1 MPFFPRDRILFIH
14 IPKTGGT
21 SVETYFSSRSNIQLD
36 INSLY
41 FRYTHDTIKNEVN
54 KYKNVYNN
62 HMKTLKTSKTSNTS
76 NTSKTSKD
84 SNTEFYFR
92 RYKIAS
98 LVKEYSHSLHHF
110 TWNEI
115 RQSKDI
121 LLGKYQNAVSNN
133 MYERNSYEIITIVRN
148 PYDRVVSDLLFNHI
162 INNQTIND
170 NEIVYK
176 KLKKYLEKSDT
187 FDNHKIPQYMYIID
201 ELGEIINN
209 ITILRTETLTSDM
222 KLIGFSDFN
231 HNLQKSKC
239 NIESKNTKYI
249 SVLNT
254 DSIKLINNY
263 YKRDFELFGYTMIS

>member
-1 MPFFPRDRILFIH
+1 MPFFPRDKILFIH

-21 SVETYFSSRSNIQLD
+21 SVEQYFSSRSNIQLD
-36 INSLY
+36 IDSLY
-41 FRYTHDTIKNEVN
+41 FRYTPDTIKNEVN

-62 HMKTLKTSKTSNTS
+62 HMKTLK
-76 NTSKTSKD
+76 D
-84 SNTEFYFR
+84 SNTEFHFR
-92 RYKIAS
+92 RYKIVS

-115 RQSKDI
+115 QQSKDI
-121 LLGKYQNAVSNN
+121 LLGKYKNAVSNN

-148 PYDRVVSDLLFNHI
+148 PYDRVVSDLLFNRI

-170 NEIVYK
+170 HEIVYK
-176 KLKKYLEKSDT
+176 KMKKYLEKSDT

-254 DSIKLINNY
+254 NSIQLINNY